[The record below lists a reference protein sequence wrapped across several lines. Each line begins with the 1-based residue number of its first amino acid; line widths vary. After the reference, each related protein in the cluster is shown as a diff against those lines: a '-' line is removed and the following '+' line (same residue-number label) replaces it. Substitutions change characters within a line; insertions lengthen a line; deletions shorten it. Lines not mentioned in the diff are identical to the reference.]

1 MDSHRTR
8 KHTRVLGLIW
18 TTPDLDPPKVVASMA
33 EMASMSPSAG
43 GQYQWVSEFAP
54 PSMQKILSY
63 ISGWLAALGWQAF
76 IASSA
81 YQTGNVI
88 LILASMNNP
97 SYVPTVW

>member
-1 MDSHRTR
+1 MFLATWIL
-8 KHTRVLGLIW
+8 TI
-18 TTPDLDPPKVVASMA
+18 PVVASLA

-54 PSMQKILSY
+54 PSMSKILSY

-76 IASSA
+76 IAASA

-88 LILASMNNP
+88 LILASMGNP
-97 SYVPTVW
+97 GYVPTVW